1 VAAEPI
7 SGPPSGLGRRPGA
20 VQWLALVLLS
30 VALAA
35 VLLLVHAPAALMLGP
50 LIAAIAVASNGARLR
65 LPLPPFV
72 LAQGIVGCLIAKM
85 VPLSIV
91 GDVLQHWFLFS
102 VGVLA
107 VVAISSGLGWLMTR
121 WQVLPGTTALWGTSP
136 GAASVMTIMAESY
149 GADVRLV
156 AFMQYGRVVLVAVV
170 AALVT
175 HFFGV
180 NTANAHA
187 AMVWFPPVNWLA
199 LGETLALAVIGPLLA
214 KRLNI
219 PAGAFLVP
227 MIAGIVLTHMGLMT
241 IELPPWLLAV
251 SYALVGWNVGLRF
264 SKPLLI
270 HAAKALPRIMACI
283 LTMIVLC
290 GGVAWLMVAA
300 IGVDPLTAYLA
311 TSPGGSDSVAI
322 IAASTNVD
330 VSFVMAM
337 QTVRMIAVLF
347 IGPVLTKYIVTHSNP
362 VPSVSTLKSKDDH
375 P

>member
-1 VAAEPI
+1 
-7 SGPPSGLGRRPGA
+7 
-20 VQWLALVLLS
+20 
-30 VALAA
+30 
-35 VLLLVHAPAALMLGP
+35 MLGP
-50 LIAAIAVASNGARLR
+50 LIAAIVVASNGGTPR

-91 GDVLQHWFLFS
+91 GDVLGHWFLFS

-107 VVAISSGLGWLMTR
+107 VVAISTLIGWLMTR

-156 AFMQYGRVVLVAVV
+156 ALMQYGRVVMVAVI
-170 AALVT
+170 AAFVT
-175 HFFGV
+175 RAFG
-180 NTANAHA
+180 ASPAHA
-187 AMVWFPPVNWLA
+187 PAAIVWFPPVDWLA
-199 LGETLALAVIGPLLA
+199 LGETLALAVVGPLIA
-214 KRLNI
+214 RRLNI

-227 MIAGIVLTHMGLMT
+227 MIAGIVLTHLGWMS
-241 IELPPWLLAV
+241 IELPTWLLAA

-264 SKPLLI
+264 TRPLLI
-270 HAAKALPRIMACI
+270 HAARALPRVLACI
-283 LTMIVLC
+283 FAMIVLC
-290 GGVAWLMVAA
+290 GGVAWLMVLA

-311 TSPGGSDSVAI
+311 TSPGGSDSIAI

-337 QTVRMIAVLF
+337 QTFRMITVMFLA
-347 IGPVLTKYIVTHSNP
+347 PVLTKFIAKRINASAGGA
-362 VPSVSTLKSKDDH
+362 L
-375 P
+375 